1 MMRHPVIAIVL
12 AAFALA
18 RGPGA
23 AQAEELAPIKVGWG
37 LSTAVAPAMIALDK
51 GYFRQLGLAPEIAE
65 FRGSADAL
73 SALATGDLDVD
84 LGGVTAGFFNSA
96 ARGFDVRVVAP
107 LSIQP
112 GAPGTTPLVARKDL
126 WDSGAIRS
134 AADLKGRKVAV
145 NAPGNGIE
153 YKLSII
159 LDAVGLSLSDVD
171 LTRIGFPEMIIAL
184 QNRGIDAAVP
194 AQPFGT
200 LAVQQN
206 LGVIMMKESEAGH
219 GDVTTVVLFSGK
231 FIREHRPLAVRY
243 LQGLVAGMRDLVGD
257 GWRSPRNFDIIA
269 KYIHI
274 KPEVLLGDVFPGF
287 DPTLAIATR
296 FDSLRRQEAVHMRN
310 HRLEYETPLDPAA
323 VIDPTLAK
331 EAVATMPQLTPE

>member
-1 MMRHPVIAIVL
+1 MNRRQIV
-12 AAFALA
+12 AAVLTACA
-18 RGPGA
+18 VAGVTGA
-23 AQAEELAPIKVGWG
+23 AQADDLARIDVGWG
-37 LSTAVAPAMIALDK
+37 LTAAVAPAMIALDK
-51 GYFRQLGLAPEIAE
+51 GYFRQLGLAPEIME
-65 FRGSADAL
+65 FRGSANAL
-73 SALATGDLDVD
+73 SALATGELDVD
-84 LGGVTAGFFNSA
+84 LGGVTAGFYNSA

-126 WDSGAIRS
+126 WDAGVIRS

-153 YKLSII
+153 YKLAII
-159 LDAVGLSLSDVD
+159 LDAVGLSLNDVD
-171 LTRIGFPEMIIAL
+171 LTQIGFPEMMVAL
-184 QNRGIDAAVP
+184 QNRAIDAAVP

-219 GDVTTVVLFSGK
+219 GDVTTVVLFGGK
-231 FIREHRPLAVRY
+231 FIREQRPLAVRY
-243 LQGLVAGMRDLVGD
+243 LQGIVAGIRDLSGD
-257 GWRSPRNFDIIA
+257 GWKSPRNVGIMA

-274 KPEVLLGDVFPGF
+274 KPEILLADVFPEF

-296 FDSLRRQEAVHMRN
+296 FDSLRRQEAIHRRD
-310 HRLEYETPLDPAA
+310 HRLDYQTPLDPAA

-331 EAVATMPQLTPE
+331 EAVATMPQLKPE